1 MSSETATPGMPDAE
15 RRSTA
20 VRNVTYALAAFL
32 SLLGAIRYGL
42 HAEAV
47 VVVFVIAVLVVISRH
62 DLERHIIPNRIVVP
76 AWVAT
81 LLAQIVIGP
90 HHWLEWIVASFGA
103 GAFFLVIQLAYPA
116 GLGMGDVK
124 PWRIRSA
131 RRAHS
136 VIELAA
142 GEAERR
148 GVSAGDRL
156 LFDGA
161 VA

>member
-76 AWVAT
+76 AWIAT
-81 LLAQIVIGP
+81 LLAQIVIAP

-116 GLGMGDVK
+116 GLSYSGLSRPVSS
-124 PWRIRSA
+124 PPACCSLRAPRHANVPSRSA
-131 RRAHS
+131 RFS
-136 VIELAA
+136 PP
-142 GEAERR
+142 RR
-148 GVSAGDRL
+148 S
-156 LFDGA
+156 
-161 VA
+161 